1 MTFTFLLLIF
11 ANVLDLQVSSN
22 YLYLTVVAKKITGH
36 ADRANDLVSET
47 YLNLHT
53 KGTKVPDVNDEF
65 IKFFVRCMKNRFLDE
80 QRTKKEVCDLS
91 INLTESEDVPKWVFL
106 KEIED
111 FKATLTD
118 LEQIFFELCYEKGLS
133 KREISA
139 LLNQKLKYSIHA
151 NTLSVNYIKPL
162 NDKIKKHKW
171 IGLTTWDY

>member
-11 ANVLDLQVSSN
+11 AHVLDLQVSSN

-36 ADRANDLVSET
+36 ADRASDLVSET

-65 IKFFVRCMKNRFLDE
+65 IKFFVRCMKNRFLDA
-80 QRTKKEVCDLS
+80 QRTKKEFCDLS